1 LLSFCGSQVDVIH
14 DVEGPEGKNTFRMF
28 DNGYYKGGKD
38 ITTRHPNIV
47 RAVIIGKKSW
57 GLWLN
62 EWADGIAE
70 GSFTKYEILDE
81 FTKNG
86 IKIPESLY
94 KDFCNRIALKV
105 IQRNKSIDYLKNL

>member
-1 LLSFCGSQVDVIH
+1 MLTFCGSEVHVKFDVD
-14 DVEGPEGKNTFRMF
+14 GPEGKNTFRMF
-28 DNGYYKGGKD
+28 DNGYYKDKE
-38 ITTRHPNIV
+38 ITTRHSNIV

-62 EWADGIAE
+62 EYSDGIAE

-81 FTKNG
+81 FEKNG

-94 KDFCNRIALKV
+94 QDFCNRIIFK
-105 IQRNKSIDYLKNL
+105 IKSKNTCIF